1 MRKLNSSKAHTH
13 MHMHSISTKLAAA
26 RCPTLAARCLFTRLR
41 WSNLRRV
48 AATRVDAALVNSLIG
63 VGCGFASLKR
73 VRLRSHVAV
82 QRSLHSA
89 SRAV

>member
-1 MRKLNSSKAHTH
+1 MVGPWPKHHYSSQLLDANTGSCLALGRSNTDAVLVNLGMTQEPTH
-13 MHMHSISTKLAAA
+13 
-26 RCPTLAARCLFTRLR
+26 
-41 WSNLRRV
+41 RV